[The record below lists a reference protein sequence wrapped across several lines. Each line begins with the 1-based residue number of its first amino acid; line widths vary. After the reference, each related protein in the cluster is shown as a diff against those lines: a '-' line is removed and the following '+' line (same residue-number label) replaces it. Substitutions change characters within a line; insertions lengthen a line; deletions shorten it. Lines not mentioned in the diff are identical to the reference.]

1 MTGTTIPSANGS
13 PAIPNRSSSSSSLSS
28 SSSSSASSLASPSSR
43 LPVPSFLRR
52 SLMNLAAAAR
62 GQSAIG
68 GGGGMQDEAA
78 QEVEPATTHQPQ
90 TTAVPTAATATT
102 TTATRLP
109 LQHQLPGNRSAGT
122 DDRVNT
128 PAALPSYD
136 DSAKIDTNHSISPA
150 TTNRPLSASP
160 QSPTSD
166 ADPAAGGGVSSLL
179 PVPKRARARP
189 GSAGS
194 ADMVVV
200 NDDLIPTPP
209 ESPTF
214 SRDGGV
220 TGAAAAAATAAAT
233 ASPSPASQQK
243 LKVELRETTLAA
255 QQYRSQIDAL
265 HAALEEKDSRIAKLT
280 NTVGELKEVN
290 SGAEEYIA
298 GLESQVERHAEI
310 ASTVERLEAELAM
323 ERRGG
328 GAADGASTQQ
338 QQQQQ
343 SKTAQSDDAVDDPHV
358 AETKLAISNLWAQL
372 MEQESKTAELADD
385 DVSEQDRVSFAR
397 KIRAQ
402 IDELQKQLPEGT
414 TTTSSA
420 APSFVPHVVVP
431 ATDDVIL
438 LQQTVAKLKSELA
451 EKTSDHQALAQAY
464 DALHA
469 EVEHYSAEIRILRD
483 GLVDHHGRTTEEDS
497 RVAATLV
504 DANAELERLV
514 HGLEKRIAELAEA
527 NATLASE
534 SEIAEARFGREVDE
548 RVKENEVLVRKL
560 EEVKSAHEAAVREK
574 EEAVARQQEEH
585 LRMHDDVVRDL
596 TASRDAHAA
605 ERDTLV
611 ARVAELES
619 ARATLAAEKAALA
632 AQHDEHL
639 RAHDDVVRD
648 LTNSRDAHAAERDTL
663 ATRVTEL
670 ETADAALSAEKAALA
685 AKHEEHLRT
694 HGDVVRDLA
703 NSRDAHAAERDT
715 LVTRITDLEAAR
727 DAAQAKHDALTVTH
741 DSHLAEKEALV
752 AQLVAMEASHA
763 ALVSERD
770 ALAVDHDGAKA
781 RLVVYEVAARD
792 LASERDGHA
801 AEKESLAAR
810 LADVEAA
817 HAALVA
823 ERDAL
828 KADNVGLKNIV
839 SKHEESTRELAGTQG
854 EQAREAEAARSQ
866 LAQLEAKHAALV
878 AEKEALVAEKEALA
892 QEHAAHLQTHDNV
905 VRDLAAQVDTHAA
918 ERETLTTK
926 LSELARDHSAA
937 AAEKANIVA
946 ELAALKTQHESV
958 RQVDDND
965 DVVGGVHKA
974 EREALELQLA
984 ALHEKAAQRDAE
996 LAAFSEREASLS
1008 AEKNAVSA
1016 QHEQAL
1022 GNLRAQLETHQAD
1035 RKRQEEA
1042 HAALVGEHAVKLA
1055 EVEGEL
1061 QAFKDTV
1068 VPELERRVA
1077 VAVEDRD
1084 AVRNELSARTSE
1096 AEQLAAEV
1104 NALRAQVDKAH
1115 AAQAELE
1122 AILASIKNDHAAAH
1136 ALWSETELKLRAD
1149 VEAAIA
1155 ESAALQ
1161 ATHASRVAEL
1171 EEQHLAARRAH
1182 EISESGA
1189 RDLASLH
1196 TDLAAQLVARTEAE
1210 AVLRVELEA
1219 AKRRV
1224 EELEAAIHDYEAESK
1239 ARIVELESQCEALR
1253 AENAERRQQ
1262 AIDAQ
1267 SSSARDVVEPSDREV
1282 DGVVNAALLSAELD
1296 LLREAARKR
1305 DEELAAVHADLA
1317 QARLRV
1323 QELKVEVDRVRELE
1337 GLHET
1342 TTARMAELDSHHQT
1356 AQTKIAELEAA
1367 LAAAAAAHAAAEAHA
1382 QKPTATNV
1390 ETSTENGDV
1399 VNMYRE
1405 QISEVC
1411 NDRNAIQAEIEQ
1423 LKGVMAT
1430 MATAEQVME
1439 FKKTGAE
1446 KEALQTETVALRATL
1461 EELNGKVAT
1470 LSQSEANL
1478 AAELHAARNDAAA
1491 KHQETEARL
1500 LAKVQHLEAVALDL
1514 RDQLAVAAEAR
1525 SSRGSVGPQPQLQQ
1539 PAPWQRDRSALS
1551 MQATKAQAA
1560 PQQQQQQHQQY
1571 DSHDFEDAMS
1581 VHSSRKRSMDSLD
1594 SAAVGHRPFS
1604 FVESI
1609 RARPTAV
1616 YNHSGLALVPQS
1628 TSRSPRSIIHSAR
1641 AIADASFSKS
1651 GAPETA
1657 SLAERERQELLHM
1670 IEILS
1675 AHISTA
1681 DQQLNE
1687 DHGRVAQLQREL
1699 NAARAEIG
1707 TASQQSEQRAA
1718 KLQERVDKQLDEIA
1732 NMEYEL
1738 VKARSNENAAVMRV
1752 KELEEQMMKK
1762 VKEAEQVARS
1772 STAATTNGK
1781 SGTSTA
1787 RSSRAARRGDAAF
1800 TPLELKEVMPALLFE
1815 EYSTRRGSNEKRSSK
1830 TTFADASASASP
1842 AAPGD
1847 RAISSLP
1854 PRRSSARPPPRQSV
1868 TPSDSDIDRWRT
1880 TSALH
1885 VTNNVSTSTLTPVA
1899 EEGGGA
1905 TAAPIPTANGGTQ
1918 TPQEQQ
1924 AVIGE
1929 LGMELSAS
1937 RRRVRDLE
1945 NAVADLERLQADS
1958 KSSVRVLVERIRV
1971 LEEEEGGGGGHAN
1984 GNNRPPPPPTLQQD
1998 GPLPPLPPQAV
2009 FTAAAAAP
2017 PAAEQSGGREGGRI
2031 SSRGLFSR
2039 SRNSARSK
2047 SRDPAQQPQ
2056 TRDRQQQTP
2065 PPRDGPVFP
2074 PPPAS
2079 PPPRPWRNLSDL
2091 DLPSSGRMMMSA
2103 QQQQQQQQQQQHQQ
2117 HQQQQ
2122 QSDGQPG
2129 GQPRQSISE
2138 TALSRSKSSAAG
2150 GAFGDSSSPSA
2161 DSAMKKKRSFWWS
2174 KKSS

>member
-1 MTGTTIPSANGS
+1 MAARRNSIPTTNAAPARSPTPSLLS
-13 PAIPNRSSSSSSLSS
+13 PSSSSSSLPS
-28 SSSSSASSLASPSSR
+28 SSLASPSSR

-52 SLMNLAAAAR
+52 SLINIAAAAR
-62 GQSAIG
+62 GQGPTRAGS
-68 GGGGMQDEAA
+68 QDEA
-78 QEVEPATTHQPQ
+78 QEVSVEPATNHQPE
-90 TTAVPTAATATT
+90 PTT
-102 TTATRLP
+102 TR
-109 LQHQLPGNRSAGT
+109 QLPHAGNKTDEGAAGT
-122 DDRVNT
+122 YDTVAQQSNST

-136 DSAKIDTNHSISPA
+136 SGKIDTSNNNSSNRNPGVSSTA
-150 TTNRPLSASP
+150 TNQLSLSSSSSSLP
-160 QSPTSD
+160 QPPTSD
-166 ADPAAGGGVSSLL
+166 AAGGGGSSLL
-179 PVPKRARARP
+179 PVPKRGGRARP

-194 ADMVVV
+194 ADMAV

-214 SRDGGV
+214 SREGV
-220 TGAAAAAATAAAT
+220 VTGGAAASPVASSSS
-233 ASPSPASQQK
+233 SPSHHQK
-243 LKVELRETTLAA
+243 LKLELRETTLAA
-255 QQYRSQIDAL
+255 QQYRAQIDAL
-265 HAALEEKDSRIAKLT
+265 HAALEEKDSHIAALT

-290 SGAEEYIA
+290 LGAEEYIA

-323 ERRGG
+323 ERRSGDEG
-328 GAADGASTQQ
+328 SSSSTHQQ
-338 QQQQQ
+338 P
-343 SKTAQSDDAVDDPHV
+343 KTAQSDDHVNDSPHV

-372 MEQESKTAELADD
+372 MEQESKIAEFIDD
-385 DVSEQDRVSFAR
+385 DNVSEEDRVAR
-397 KIRAQ
+397 GREIRAQ

-414 TTTSSA
+414 SS
-420 APSFVPHVVVP
+420 PPFVPHVVP
-431 ATDDVIL
+431 ASDVVS
-438 LQQTVAKLKSELA
+438 LQQTVTKLEADLA
-451 EKTSDHQALAQAY
+451 QKTSEHQALAQAY

-469 EVEHYSAEIRILRD
+469 EVEHYSEEVRILRD
-483 GLVDHHGRTTEEDS
+483 GLVDHHGRSAEEDS
-497 RVAATLV
+497 RVATLV
-504 DANAELERLV
+504 DANAELESLV
-514 HGLEKRIAELAEA
+514 AGLEKRIAELAEA

-534 SEIAEARFGREVDE
+534 SERQLEETRSAHAAA
-548 RVKENEVLVRKL
+548 VKEKETL
-560 EEVKSAHEAAVREK
+560 AV
-574 EEAVARQQEEH
+574 QHEEH
-585 LRMHDDVVRDL
+585 LKAHDEVVRDL
-596 TASRDAHAA
+596 ISSRDAHAT
-605 ERDTLV
+605 ERDSLA
-611 ARVAELES
+611 ARVAEIE
-619 ARATLAAEKAALA
+619 AAHAALAAEKAALA

-639 RAHDDVVRD
+639 RTHDDAVRD
-648 LTNSRDAHAAERDTL
+648 LTTSRDAHAAERDSL
-663 ATRVTEL
+663 AARVAEI
-670 ETADAALSAEKAALA
+670 EAAHAALA
-685 AKHEEHLRT
+685 AEKATLHLRT
-694 HGDVVRDLA
+694 HDDAVRDLTT
-703 NSRDAHAAERDT
+703 SRDAHAAERDSLAARVAEIEAAHAALAAEKAT
-715 LVTRITDLEAAR
+715 LVAQHDDAIRDLTTSRDTHVAERDALETRIADLEAAR
-727 DAAQAKHDALTVTH
+727 DAAQAEKHALTLAH
-741 DSHLAEKEALV
+741 DSHLADKDALA

-763 ALVSERD
+763 ALVAERD

-781 RLVVYEVAARD
+781 RLAVYEDAARD
-792 LASERDGHA
+792 LTSERDRHV
-801 AEKESLAAR
+801 AEKEALAAK

-828 KADNVGLKNIV
+828 AADNDGLKIILN
-839 SKHEESTRELAGTQG
+839 KHEESTRELASTQD
-854 EQAREAEAARSQ
+854 AHSHAAETARSQ

-892 QEHAAHLQTHDNV
+892 QEHAAHLQSHDNV

-918 ERETLTTK
+918 EREMLTAK
-926 LSELARDHSAA
+926 LADLARDHSAA
-937 AAEKANIVA
+937 AAEKASIVA

-958 RQVDDND
+958 RQVDDD
-965 DVVGGVHKA
+965 QVGVHKA

-984 ALHEKAAQRDAE
+984 ALHEKSAQRDAE
-996 LAAFSEREASLS
+996 LAALSEREATLS

-1016 QHEQAL
+1016 QYEDAL
-1022 GNLRAQLETHQAD
+1022 RDLRAQLEAHQAD

-1042 HAALVGEHAVKLA
+1042 HAALVSEHAVKLA
-1055 EVEGEL
+1055 EVQGEL

-1084 AVRNELSARTSE
+1084 AVRMELSARTSE
-1096 AEQLAAEV
+1096 ADKLVAEIV
-1104 NALRAQVDKAH
+1104 ALRDQEEKAR
-1115 AAQAELE
+1115 AAHTELE
-1122 AILASIKNDHAAAH
+1122 ATLAGLKNDHATAH
-1136 ALWSETELKLRAD
+1136 AAWSETELKLRAD
-1149 VEAAIA
+1149 LEAAIA
-1155 ESAALQ
+1155 ESAALRD
-1161 ATHASRVAEL
+1161 THASRVAEL

-1182 EISESGA
+1182 EMSESGA

-1196 TDLAAQLVARTEAE
+1196 TDLAAQLVSRTEAE
-1210 AVLRVELEA
+1210 AALRAELEA

-1224 EELEAAIHDYEAESK
+1224 EELETLIRNSEAEAN
-1239 ARIVELESQCEALR
+1239 ARIMELESQCEALR
-1253 AENAERRQQ
+1253 VENAERQQ
-1262 AIDAQ
+1262 AIDALAAQQ
-1267 SSSARDVVEPSDREV
+1267 SSAPDVEASDREI
-1282 DGVVNAALLSAELD
+1282 DGVVSASLFTAELE
-1296 LLREAARKR
+1296 LLRESARKR
-1305 DEELAAVHADLA
+1305 DEELAAVHADLG

-1323 QELKVEVDRVRELE
+1323 QELKIEVDRVRELE

-1342 TTARMAELDSHHQT
+1342 TNARMAELDSHHKI

-1367 LAAAAAAHAAAEAHA
+1367 LAAAAAAEAAAQAQA
-1382 QKPTATNV
+1382 QKPTAANA

-1430 MATAEQVME
+1430 MATAEQVKE
-1439 FKKTGAE
+1439 FQKTGAE
-1446 KEALQTETVALRATL
+1446 KEALQAETVALKATL

-1478 AAELHAARNDAAA
+1478 AAELQAARNDAAA

-1525 SSRGSVGPQPQLQQ
+1525 SRAVPPQPQQE
-1539 PAPWQRDRSALS
+1539 APWQRDRSALP
-1551 MQATKAQAA
+1551 MHTPQAA
-1560 PQQQQQQHQQY
+1560 QQPY
-1571 DSHDFEDAMS
+1571 DSHDFEDELS

-1594 SAAVGHRPFS
+1594 SAAAGHRPFS

-1609 RARPTAV
+1609 RARPTPV
-1616 YNHSGLALVPQS
+1616 YNTNNNNNGLALPPQS
-1628 TSRSPRSIIHSAR
+1628 PSRSTRSIIHSAR
-1641 AIADASFSKS
+1641 AIADASFNKGS
-1651 GAPETA
+1651 APETA

-1687 DHGRVAQLQREL
+1687 DHGRVDQLQREL
-1699 NAARAEIG
+1699 DAARAEVG

-1738 VKARSNENAAVMRV
+1738 VKARSNENAAVLRV
-1752 KELEEQMMKK
+1752 KELEEQLKK
-1762 VKEAEQVARS
+1762 VKEAGEQLASNVATS
-1772 STAATTNGK
+1772 NGK
-1781 SGTSTA
+1781 TTA
-1787 RSSRAARRGDAAF
+1787 RASRAARRGDAGF

-1815 EYSTRRGSNEKRSSK
+1815 EYSSRRGSNEKRSSK
-1830 TTFADASASASP
+1830 TTLAESP
-1842 AAPGD
+1842 TGQSVPTR
-1847 RAISSLP
+1847 RA
-1854 PRRSSARPPPRQSV
+1854 SARPPPRQSV
-1868 TPSDSDIDRWRT
+1868 TPSDIDIDRWRT

-1899 EEGGGA
+1899 EEG
-1905 TAAPIPTANGGTQ
+1905 AAAAAAAAEPISGTQ

-1971 LEEEEGGGGGHAN
+1971 LEEGGN
-1984 GNNRPPPPPTLQQD
+1984 GNGNGNGNSSPPPPPPPPRTRMSQQD
-1998 GPLPPLPPQAV
+1998 GPTPPLPPQAG
-2009 FTAAAAAP
+2009 FTVASGAP
-2017 PAAEQSGGREGGRI
+2017 AEQSGGREGRNT
-2031 SSRGLFSR
+2031 SRGGLFSR

-2047 SRDPAQQPQ
+2047 SRDPTAASATYQDQ
-2056 TRDRQQQTP
+2056 QQQTLL

-2079 PPPRPWRNLSDL
+2079 PPPKPWRNLSDV
-2091 DLPSSGRMMMSA
+2091 DLPSSGRMSA
-2103 QQQQQQQQQQQHQQ
+2103 QQQQQQQYQQQN
-2117 HQQQQ
+2117 QQQA
-2122 QSDGQPG
+2122 G
-2129 GQPRQSISE
+2129 GQPRQSVSE
-2138 TALSRSKSSAAG
+2138 TALSRSKSSSAG
-2150 GAFGDSSSPSA
+2150 GAFGDSSSTSA
-2161 DSAMKKKRSFWWS
+2161 SSAMKKKKSFWWS